1 MVKVIREIISEGT
14 MRSIILLIIGIL
26 FILPTGPL
34 TAQDEEITEK
44 KTVPPVPEVDI
55 PEISVDE
62 LMAIIDRADNFF
74 SDQDIENMA
83 VDIIIYRDP
92 GKQLTLQDL
101 KSGEVEYKAK
111 LSPIYAH
118 YFYETPGWFQLKI
131 MGIIV
136 ASSDLESPTNYTSL
150 LPLPGGQI
158 NIPSVMDNYDL
169 VYLGYGEVNDRQ
181 THRIRLAAKDFD
193 KQFIRYSIYDFDV
206 EEGYLSRI
214 ESHFDDGGFF
224 QGHGSGEFYYS
235 ERSGRL
241 LPAYGNGE
249 IFFRPFFHINLWGSW
264 FKWKFNSEDF
274 MGTLSRG
281 DEDKRETINI
291 GGS

>member
-1 MVKVIREIISEGT
+1 

-26 FILPTGPL
+26 FILPQGPL
-34 TAQDEEITEK
+34 SAQDEETTEK

-55 PEISVDE
+55 PEISEEE
-62 LMAIIDRADNFF
+62 LMAIVNRADNFF
-74 SDQDIENMA
+74 SDQDVENMV

-92 GKQLTLQDL
+92 GKQLTLEDL
-101 KSGEVEYKAK
+101 KSGEVDYKAK

-118 YFYETPGWFQLKI
+118 YFYETPGWYQLKI
-131 MGIIV
+131 MGMIV
-136 ASSDLESPTNYTSL
+136 ASSEMESPTNYTSL

-169 VYLGYGEVNDRQ
+169 EYLGYGEVNDRQ

-214 ESHFDDGGFF
+214 ESHFDNGGFF
-224 QGHGSGEFYYS
+224 QGHGSGEFYYTD
-235 ERSGRL
+235 RGGKI
-241 LPAYGNGE
+241 LPAYGTGD
-249 IFFRPFFHINLWGSW
+249 IFFRPCFHINLWGAW
-264 FKWKFNSEDF
+264 YKWKFNSENF
-274 MGTLSRG
+274 MDTLSIG
-281 DEDKRETINI
+281 DDDKFETINI
-291 GGS
+291 GES